1 MLPNLQTRCH
11 VGIHVRT
18 SRSLIKFTLL
28 AACALP
34 GFAATLCV
42 NPGGTGG
49 CKSTI
54 SAAVS
59 AAYPGDIIQ
68 VAAGTY
74 KETVSITKSLSLVA
88 VAPAQPV
95 IDATGLS
102 NGIFVNG
109 MEKAPNPGVGNILI
123 EGFKIANANFEGVLI
138 ANASDVVLV
147 NNLVTDNNKALDVSG
162 AACPGIPAFETSEA
176 MDCGEGI
183 HLMAANHA
191 SIVNNES
198 TGNSGGVLIT
208 DETGASHDNLV
219 TGNNVHDNPYACGIT
234 MASHPAA
241 TSVIPTAMV
250 SFGVMTNTIS
260 HNMSFHNGTGAPG
273 AGAGVGIF
281 AAGPGN
287 TSTGNVVTENE
298 LYDNGLPGVTMHN
311 HAPVTGSEPAVNL
324 NNNVILLNHIYGNAA
339 DTEDAATPGPTG
351 INIHSLVPIYGTV
364 ISQNTIE
371 DEAVDVAFKA
381 PVVSQLLVHFN
392 NVESTGIGV
401 DNLGAGTVVATDNW
415 WNCAGG
421 PGASGCTTVSG
432 TNVIWSPWLTSA
444 F

>member
-1 MLPNLQTRCH
+1 MFPNLQIIRHGKIHRRSSRCLL
-11 VGIHVRT
+11 G
-18 SRSLIKFTLL
+18 FALL
-28 AACALP
+28 AGCAASSL
-34 GFAATLCV
+34 AATVCV
-42 NPGGTGG
+42 NPGGTAG
-49 CKSTI
+49 CKATI
-54 SAAVS
+54 GAAVM
-59 AAYPGDIIQ
+59 AAFPGDIIQ
-68 VAAGTY
+68 VWAGTY
-74 KETVSITKSLSLVA
+74 KEQVNISKSLSLVA
-88 VAPAQPV
+88 AAKAQPV

-102 NGIFVNG
+102 NGIFING
-109 MEKAPNPGVGNILI
+109 MAKAPGPGVANILI

-147 NNLVTDNNKALDVSG
+147 NNLVTDNNKALDVAG
-162 AACPGIPAFETSEA
+162 QACPGIPAFETSEA

-208 DETGASHDNLV
+208 DETGPSHDNLV
-219 TGNNVHDNPYACGIT
+219 TGNSVHDNPYACGIT
-234 MASHPAA
+234 MASHPPAIA
-241 TSVIPTAMV
+241 VPPAPKLP
-250 SFGVMTNTIS
+250 FGVMTNTIS
-260 HNMSFHNGTGAPG
+260 HNMSFHNGTGVPG

-287 TSTGNVVTENE
+287 ISTGNVVTENE

-311 HAPVTGSEPAVNL
+311 HAPVTGMAPPVNL

-339 DTEDAATPGPTG
+339 DTEDAATSGPTG

-381 PVVSQLLVHFN
+381 PLGSQLLVHFN
-392 NVESTGIGV
+392 NFESTGIGV
-401 DNLGAGTVVATDNW
+401 DNLGTGTVVATDNW

-421 PGASGCTTVSG
+421 PGTSGCTTVSG
-432 TNVIWSPWLTSA
+432 SNVIWAPWLTTA